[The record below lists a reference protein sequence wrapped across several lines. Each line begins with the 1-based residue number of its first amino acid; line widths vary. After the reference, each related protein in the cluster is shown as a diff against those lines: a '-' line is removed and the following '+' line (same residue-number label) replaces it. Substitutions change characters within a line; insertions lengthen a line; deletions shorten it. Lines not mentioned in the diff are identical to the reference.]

1 VQSEWQQLDGLRV
14 EVSEV
19 LYVPTMEA
27 PEEKP
32 HPFVYF
38 IDVINDSK
46 EAVTLHGRKWMVREK
61 GGDLTVLEGD
71 GIIGQHPYLPPGD
84 RFSYNSYHVVA
95 ASGVAAGAF
104 YGQKLDGVRVAVLIP
119 EFEMEIPGWVH

>member
-19 LYVPTMEA
+19 LYVPTMDA
-27 PEEKP
+27 PEDKP

-46 EAVTLHGRKWMVREK
+46 EAVTLHGRKWMVREQD
-61 GGDLTVLEGD
+61 GELTVLEGD
-71 GIIGQHPYLPPGD
+71 GIVGQHPHLPPGN
-84 RFSYNSYHVVA
+84 RFSYNSYHVLATSGA
-95 ASGVAAGAF
+95 ATGAF
-104 YGQKLDGVRVAVLIP
+104 YGQKPGGERVAVIIP
-119 EFEMEIPGWVH
+119 EFAMEVPGWVD